1 MTYEFKYLKQLK
13 FLELGY
19 YSYAKLEFDKILN
32 QFLAYYELETIDE
45 QKLNFKNNMN
55 HFS

>member
-1 MTYEFKYLKQLK
+1 MNYI
-13 FLELGY
+13 
-19 YSYAKLEFDKILN
+19 KILN